1 MDYDDAAG
9 RRFFCQEQPRHG
21 ITRGDMRIMTTDEP
35 LMTFKSHTDGKNAD
49 VAIYSD
55 RIEWAKEGGVSLT
68 RVTTG
73 LLTSG
78 VSLLKT
84 GVRKGGGSEMI
95 PVRSMSS
102 VTMEKDGLRFHKVVV
117 ISSGNTVEFRTGKD
131 EAVAAKALLTDLM
144 IGRHSSQQQT
154 PAPTAPVA
162 PPPAVAPAA
171 ATNVA
176 DELAKLAAL
185 RDSGV
190 LSDAEFAAAKA
201 RLLG

>member
-1 MDYDDAAG
+1 
-9 RRFFCQEQPRHG
+9 
-21 ITRGDMRIMTTDEP
+21 MRIMTTDEP